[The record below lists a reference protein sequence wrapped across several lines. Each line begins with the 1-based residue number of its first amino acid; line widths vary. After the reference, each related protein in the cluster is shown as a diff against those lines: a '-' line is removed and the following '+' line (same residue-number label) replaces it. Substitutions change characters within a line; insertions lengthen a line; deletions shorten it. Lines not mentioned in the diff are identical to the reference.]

1 MMRWFA
7 CLILVLSLAGCA
19 SAPPAVQVQQLNPV
33 AALSFELDGRIALR
47 YQDQS
52 STAGLRWSHSLVQDV
67 VTLSSPL
74 GSTLA
79 VLTRNKDGVSLI
91 DSEQRMH
98 QAQDSSE
105 LTEKLLGVKL
115 PLDYLAY
122 WVLGQAVPNVT
133 YQTEMDATETLARLQ
148 QAGWAVNYQRWQMLG
163 DLNVPNK
170 LMVVGEGSELRMVIT
185 QWKIERAGVWKQ

>member
-1 MMRWFA
+1 MTRWFA
-7 CLILVLSLAGCA
+7 YLILMLSLAGCA
-19 SAPPAVQVQQLNPV
+19 STPPAVQVQQLNPV
-33 AALSFELDGRIALR
+33 AALPFELDGRIALR

-52 STAGLRWSHSLVQDV
+52 STAGLHWSHSVAQDV

-98 QAQDSSE
+98 QAQDSRE

-133 YQTEMDATETLARLQ
+133 YQTEMDAAATLARLQ
-148 QAGWAVNYQRWQMLG
+148 QAGWVINYQRWQMLG

-185 QWKIERAGVWKQ
+185 QWKIEQAGVWKQ